1 MRRRELLSTS
11 VVVIGGLSGCLNRI
25 PLVGM
30 SPDEVVT
37 EFYEAQFDQDID
49 TANSHL
55 HRESDIEKITE
66 REAKRMEINEHSLIS
81 VRETD
86 TQLRAE
92 DFFLNESEVE
102 RKVEVLQEE
111 LDELD
116 GGDEAIQTEIDQYKN
131 GTNPQISTVSDMA
144 EVEAVIDFKENG
156 RRRRPTRTIQLI
168 KDGNGWKIWT
178 ISAE

>member
-37 EFYEAQFDQDID
+37 EFYEAQFDQDVD

-55 HRESDIEKITE
+55 HQESNIERITE
-66 REAKRMEINEHSLIS
+66 RDAKRKEINEYSLIS
-81 VRETD
+81 VTETD
-86 TQLRAE
+86 TQLQAE
-92 DFFLNESEVE
+92 EFFLNESEVE
-102 RKVEVLQEE
+102 KEVRVLREE
-111 LDELD
+111 LDELG
-116 GGDEAIQTEIDQYKN
+116 GGDELIQSEIDRYEN
-131 GTNPQISTVSDMA
+131 GSIPQVTTVSDMA

-156 RRRRPTRTIQLI
+156 QRRRPTKIFQLI
-168 KDGNGWKIWT
+168 KDGSGWKIWT
-178 ISAE
+178 ISSE

>member
-37 EFYEAQFDQDID
+37 EFYEAQFDQDVD
-49 TANSHL
+49 TANSHI
-55 HRESDIEKITE
+55 HRGSGIEKITE
-66 REAKRMEINEHSLIS
+66 SDAERMVINEYSLIS
-81 VRETD
+81 VTETD
-86 TQLRAE
+86 TQLQAE
-92 DFFLNESEVE
+92 EFFLNESEVE
-102 RKVEVLQEE
+102 TELEIIQEE

-116 GGDEAIQTEIDQYKN
+116 GGGEALQTEIDQYEN
-131 GTNPQISTVSDMA
+131 GTIPQVTTVSDMA